1 MAEEA
6 DETFI
11 RRLQFLANS
20 LRRRD
25 EPAVADDVEAVIRF
39 KRSSPEEREQELW
52 HDPGHLT
59 LIQRLEKRAE
69 QARDENQSRIACDLD
84 AVVELIRRL
93 RALG

>member
-1 MAEEA
+1 MTEEA

-25 EPAVADDVEAVIRF
+25 EPAVADDLEAVIRF
-39 KRSSPEEREQELW
+39 NQSSAKEREQALW
-52 HDPGHLT
+52 RDPGHLT
-59 LIQRLEKRAE
+59 LIQRLEKRAQ
-69 QARDENQSRIACDLD
+69 QACDENQSRIANDLD
-84 AVVELIRRL
+84 SAVKLIRRL

>member
-1 MAEEA
+1 MTEEA

-25 EPAVADDVEAVIRF
+25 EPAVADDLEAVIRF
-39 KRSSPEEREQELW
+39 NQSSAEEREQALW
-52 HDPGHLT
+52 RDPGHLT
-59 LIQRLEKRAE
+59 LIQKLEKRAQ
-69 QARDENQSRIACDLD
+69 QACDENQSRIANDLD
-84 AVVELIRRL
+84 SAVKLIRRL

>member
-1 MAEEA
+1 MTEEA

-25 EPAVADDVEAVIRF
+25 EPAVADDLEAVIRF
-39 KRSSPEEREQELW
+39 NQSSAEEREQALW
-52 HDPGHLT
+52 RDPGHLT
-59 LIQRLEKRAE
+59 LIQRLEKRAQ
-69 QARDENQSRIACDLD
+69 QACDENQSRIANDLD
-84 AVVELIRRL
+84 SAVKLIRRL

>member
-1 MAEEA
+1 MTEET

-11 RRLQFLANS
+11 RRLQFLVNS

-25 EPAVADDVEAVIRF
+25 ELPVADDLEAVIRF

-69 QARDENQSRIACDLD
+69 QARDENQTRIACDLD
-84 AVVELIRRL
+84 AAVELIRRL